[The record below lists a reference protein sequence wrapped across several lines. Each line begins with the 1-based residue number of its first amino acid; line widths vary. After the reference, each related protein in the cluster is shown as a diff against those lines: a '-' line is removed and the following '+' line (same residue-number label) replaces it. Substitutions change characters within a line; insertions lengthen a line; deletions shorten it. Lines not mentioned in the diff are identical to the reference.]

1 MAPPPPA
8 PEREMRDGDL
18 ETLAKASSLLAA
30 GRFALFVVFPVF
42 DVVTDIIFVISLS
55 TSCVKTVLDADGLGH
70 IFFMVRAAS
79 GAVGF

>member
-1 MAPPPPA
+1 
-8 PEREMRDGDL
+8 MRDGDL
-18 ETLAKASSLLAA
+18 DTLAKASSLLAA